1 MAEIHIY
8 QREKEKMQNKT
19 DYRDKIRRHR
29 LKGLIRIIL
38 ILLVVGILIAL
49 VSAQYKNH
57 VYTSYDTI
65 SSLEREKVEG
75 TTDVRLGNSILTYS
89 RDGAHCT
96 DAKGNVV
103 WNQTYEIQDV
113 RLDICQD
120 VAVIAS
126 YNGRDVYVV
135 SEDKVLGSFSTNYP
149 IRNVAV
155 AATGRVTIVMADT
168 KTTHYNT
175 YSAEGKLLYEG
186 EATMSGSGYP
196 VAVSIS
202 PNGEL
207 LQIAYMYLDA
217 GVQKTNVAFYNLGP
231 VGANSA
237 DYLVRVQEYKDLL
250 IPYVQFMN
258 NETSFAVGDSMLI
271 MYKGDQKPVPQA
283 QFLYDQEVKA
293 VFYNENY
300 IGLIFYAQ
308 TGNSLYMMNV
318 YNTDC
323 EQIGTYY
330 FNIEYTDVVFTKEAF
345 IVYNDAECTVMTYKN
360 EQKYS
365 GSFDTSVHL
374 LLPLKTA
381 YKYLLVTGDSL
392 DTIQLK

>member
-8 QREKEKMQNKT
+8 QREKEKIQNKT

-29 LKGLIRIIL
+29 LKGVIRIVL
-38 ILLVVGILIAL
+38 ILLIVGILIAL
-49 VSAQYKNH
+49 VSVQYKNH
-57 VYTSYDTI
+57 IYTSYDTI
-65 SSLEREKVEG
+65 SSMEREAVVG
-75 TTDVRLGNSILTYS
+75 TTDVRLGDSILTYS

-96 DAKGNVV
+96 DAKGNVI

-113 RLDICQD
+113 LLDICQD

-135 SEDKVLGSFSTNYP
+135 SEDKVLGSFSTNFP
-149 IRNVAV
+149 IRSVSV
-155 AATGRVTIVMADT
+155 AANGRVTIVMAET
-168 KTTHYNT
+168 GVTYYNT
-175 YSAEGKLLYEG
+175 YSAEGKHLFAG

-196 VAVSIS
+196 MAVSLS

-207 LQIAYMYLDA
+207 LQIAYIYLDA
-217 GVQKTNVAFYNLGP
+217 GVQKTNVAFYNFGP

-250 IPYVQFMN
+250 IPYVEFMD
-258 NETSFAVGDSMLI
+258 NETSFAVGDDMLI
-271 MYKGDQKPVPQA
+271 MYKGDQKPAPQA
-283 QFLYDQEVKA
+283 QFMYDQEVKA
-293 VFYNENY
+293 VFYDENY
-300 IGLIFYAQ
+300 IGLIFYAE

-318 YNTDC
+318 YNADC
-323 EQIGTYY
+323 EQVGTYY
-330 FNIEYTDVVFTKEAF
+330 FNLEYTDVIFTKESF
-345 IVYNDAECTVMTYKN
+345 IVYNDAECLIMTYKN
-360 EQKYS
+360 EEKYS
-365 GSFDTSVHL
+365 GSFDKSVRL
-374 LLPLKTA
+374 MLPLNTA